1 MNVALLA
8 KEGNTA
14 LLRDPGALESA
25 VMRPQTSA
33 HYEQADL
40 ITQAALLIAGVALA
54 HPFLDGN
61 KRTAL
66 AAGATFLD
74 LNGMQVTSDGEEFGH
89 QIEALVVSQEDE
101 RIATD
106 VLASWLRAHVASR

>member
-1 MNVALLA
+1 MNGALLEA
-8 KEGNTA
+8 EGNTA
-14 LLRDPGALESA
+14 LLRDPGVLESA
-25 VMRPQTSA
+25 VMRPQMAA

-40 ITQAALLIAGVALA
+40 IAQAALLIAGVALA

-66 AAGATFLD
+66 TAGATFLD
-74 LNGMQVTSDGEEFGH
+74 LNGVQVTSDGDEFGH

-101 RIATD
+101 RSATGA
-106 VLASWLRAHVASR
+106 LATWLRAHVASR